1 MVIRVNI
8 WLMAVMSSSLRL
20 LNDYPKLERYEDPSV

>member
-1 MVIRVNI
+1 MVKRVNI
-8 WLMAVMSSSLRL
+8 WLTAVRSNSLLL